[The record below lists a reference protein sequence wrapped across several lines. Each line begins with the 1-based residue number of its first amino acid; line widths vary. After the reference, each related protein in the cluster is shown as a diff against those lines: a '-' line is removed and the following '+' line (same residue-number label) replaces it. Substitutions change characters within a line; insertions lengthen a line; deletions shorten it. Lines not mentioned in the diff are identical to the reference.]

1 MLRSIGRLIPWLTL
15 IMVLLVASDA
25 LACPN
30 CKEAVANQ
38 DGDSMRLAN
47 GYSWSIL
54 LMIAMP
60 FTLLGTGMLMIARA
74 VKRGILPEL

>member
-1 MLRSIGRLIPWLTL
+1 MRTTFRMLLGFALI
-15 IMVLLVASDA
+15 LLVGMAGEA
-25 LACPN
+25 LGCPN

-54 LMIAMP
+54 LMIFMP
-60 FTLLGTGMLMIARA
+60 FALLGTGALMITRA
-74 VKRGILPEL
+74 VRRGGFPQL

>member
-1 MLRSIGRLIPWLTL
+1 MRNVIRWIPGLGLI
-15 IMVLLVASDA
+15 LLLFLAGEA
-25 LACPN
+25 LGCPN

-38 DGDSMRLAN
+38 DGDAMRLAN

-60 FTLLGTGMLMIARA
+60 FSLIGTGMLMVVRA
-74 VKRGILPEL
+74 VKRGGFPEL

>member
-1 MLRSIGRLIPWLTL
+1 MRRLRRMVTCLALMLIIGL
-15 IMVLLVASDA
+15 ASDA

-47 GYSWSIL
+47 GYSWSII
-54 LMIAMP
+54 LMIAVP
-60 FTLLGTGMLMIARA
+60 FTLLGAGSMMVVRA
-74 VKRGILPEL
+74 VKSGALPEM